1 VRVSAKGAGGL
12 RISRR
17 PFYGLPSALR
27 LLETA
32 LFAIGVVAVGW
43 CLLTLVRSRLDQAG
57 ASRELDRK
65 IAAARAARSFAPAR
79 RPAAALRALPAPGS
93 VVGELSIPRLG
104 LSAIAREGTDSGTL
118 RGAIGHVPGTALPPD
133 NGNAAFAAHR
143 DTFFRGLGRLRA
155 NDELR
160 LKSPEGT
167 FLYRVAWTRIVEPEA
182 TWVLEPQAEG
192 SLTLVTCYPF
202 NYVGPAPKRFVV
214 RASLAQR

>member
-1 VRVSAKGAGGL
+1 MSAKGAGGL

-17 PFYGLPSALR
+17 PFFGLPSALR

-32 LFAIGVVAVGW
+32 LFAVGVVALGW
-43 CLLTLVRSRLDQAG
+43 CVFTLVRSRLDQAG
-57 ASRELDRK
+57 AARELDRK
-65 IAAARAARSFAPAR
+65 IAASRAARNSTPAR
-79 RPAAALRALPAPGS
+79 RTAAPLRALPAPGS

-104 LSAIAREGTDSGTL
+104 LSAIAREGTDGATL
-118 RGAIGHVPGTALPPD
+118 RVAIGHIPGTALPPD
-133 NGNAAFAAHR
+133 LGNAAFAAHR
-143 DTFFRGLGRLRA
+143 DTFFRGLGRLHA
-155 NDELR
+155 NDVLR

-167 FLYRVAWTRIVEPEA
+167 FLYRVAWTRVVGPEA
-182 TWVLEPQAEG
+182 TWVLDPQAEG